1 MKAIL
6 VIDMPDKCLN
16 CPLMDD
22 NMYCKGFKPKGFI
35 TKMCVED
42 YVMHGTRHPSCPL
55 KPMPMRV
62 ASEHKWYAQDKVYMV
77 SHDITEWDKGWND
90 CVEMLE
96 GEEE

>member
-6 VIDMPDKCLN
+6 VIDMPEKCLN

-55 KPMPMRV
+55 KPMPSKRISAV
-62 ASEHKWYAQDKVYMV
+62 EWLNGIKSYEL
-77 SHDITEWDKGWND
+77 TEYDKGWND
-90 CVEMLE
+90 CIEFME
-96 GEEE
+96 GEDYE